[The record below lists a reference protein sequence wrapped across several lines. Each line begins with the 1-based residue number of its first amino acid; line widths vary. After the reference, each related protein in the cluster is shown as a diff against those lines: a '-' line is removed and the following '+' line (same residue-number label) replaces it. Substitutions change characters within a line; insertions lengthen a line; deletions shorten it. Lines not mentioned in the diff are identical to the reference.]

1 VNRILIALVVA
12 VTGIAHAAPAR
23 PSRAPAAVD
32 PVDHYEAGKRLF
44 ERKRYAEALE
54 QLRLA
59 LSIAPRPEVLYSM
72 AQAQRMLGDCAS
84 AVETYRAFL
93 AGQPDEPFAGYAR
106 LNIERCERD
115 GKAGQDPGEPVAW
128 YRDVAGDALVGG
140 GIAAAVVGAV
150 VWRSGR
156 TAALRLS
163 DATDY
168 QGFLERRDDASSAVT
183 KQTLGISGM
192 IVGGAAIFGGIVH
205 YVRGGRPSRRS
216 ATLGI
221 ALTAGGAMLTGA
233 AAL

>member
-1 VNRILIALVVA
+1 MTRILIALVVA
-12 VTGIAHAAPAR
+12 VAGIAHAAPPK
-23 PSRAPAAVD
+23 PSRSPGAVD
-32 PVDHYEAGKRLF
+32 HVDHYEAGKRLF

-72 AQAQRMLGDCAS
+72 AQAQRLLGDCTS
-84 AVETYRAFL
+84 AIETYRAFL

-106 LNIERCERD
+106 LNIERCERS
-115 GKAGQDPGEPVAW
+115 GKAEPAPEPPSAW
-128 YRDVAGDALVGG
+128 YRDVAGDALVGS
-140 GIAAAVVGAV
+140 GIAVAVVGTL

-163 DATDY
+163 DASDY
-168 QGFLERRDDASSAVT
+168 EAFLERRDDASSAVT

-192 IVGGAAIFGGIVH
+192 IVGGAAILGGIVH
-205 YVRGGRPSRRS
+205 YVRGARSRRS
-216 ATLGI
+216 AVLGI
-221 ALTAGGAMLTGA
+221 AVTADGAMLTAA